1 MDSTQQPEGPRGGS
15 APGGPE
21 AGAAPRRRRSPLA
34 VASVVAA
41 VLVVA
46 GGGTYLAVGAGG
58 GGGGASDAAPP
69 LSVGPAYHPIDSVG
83 PSPSRV
89 QVPPRGIAPGEP
101 DPRGALYRASGPLPA
116 GPGKAPVYDR
126 GADVTK
132 ARVAALAKALGV
144 TGAPRSSGDS
154 WLAGTAADGGGP
166 LLRVQKKAPG
176 DWTFSRYSPAG
187 GDNCAKG
194 KPCTGGKPL
203 VHGGGA
209 GGAVSEDAAK
219 QAAAPV
225 LRALGQAG
233 ARVDASR
240 LLGAVRVVDADPVVD
255 GLPTYGWTTG
265 LQVGSDGRV
274 ESGGGELSVPEAG
287 TSYPAVS
294 ATAALKALNLGAS
307 GAGQG
312 TGCGTPAPVVHG
324 PVTGAEAAPAAPA
337 CTAGLPDASRTPQQR
352 TVPVDRVEFGLAAR
366 AVDGRLAL
374 VPSWLFTVEPGGG
387 SPAYTVTQTA
397 VAPAYLRSVP
407 PHGMK
412 PGGGTGASG
421 APGAP
426 SLSYT
431 THGRDLTLRFYG
443 GVCGEYSLSADESG
457 HAVKVR
463 LQKPTPKPGEECMA
477 LAKRLTKT
485 VTLKQPLGDRKVI
498 SAATGAEVPRSGA

>member
-1 MDSTQQPEGPRGGS
+1 M
-15 APGGPE
+15 
-21 AGAAPRRRRSPLA
+21 
-34 VASVVAA
+34 ASVVAA

-46 GGGTYLAVGAGG
+46 GGGTYLAVAADGG
-58 GGGGASDAAPP
+58 GGGSPQALPTLRVGDPP
-69 LSVGPAYHPIDSVG
+69 ERIKVNGPVNVVSE
-83 PSPSRV
+83 
-89 QVPPRGIAPGEP
+89 PPRGIAPGEP
-101 DPRGALYRASGPLPA
+101 DPRGTLYRVSGPLPA
-116 GPGKAPVYDR
+116 GPDKAPVYDR

-144 TGAPRSSGDS
+144 SGAPRSSGDA

-176 DWTFSRYSPAG
+176 AWTFSRYSPTG
-187 GDNCAKG
+187 GDNCGKG
-194 KPCTGGKPL
+194 KPCTGSTSL

-209 GGAVSEDAAK
+209 VDRVGGGGVGGGGGAVSEDAAK

-225 LRALGQAG
+225 LKALGQGG

-240 LLGAVRVVDADPVVD
+240 LLGAVRVVDADPLVD

-265 LQVGSDGRV
+265 LQVGPDGRV
-274 ESGGGELSVPEAG
+274 ESGGGELALPEAG
-287 TSYPAVS
+287 TSYPAIS
-294 ATAALKALNLGAS
+294 ATAALKALNLAAS
-307 GAGQG
+307 GAGPG
-312 TGCGTPAPVVHG
+312 AGCATSAPVIHG
-324 PVTGAEAAPAAPA
+324 PVTGAEAGPAAPA
-337 CTAGLPDASRTPQQR
+337 CTASTPEVPKAPQQR
-352 TVPVDRVEFGLAAR
+352 TVPVDKVEFGLAAR
-366 AVDGRLAL
+366 AVNGRLAL

-387 SPAYTVTQTA
+387 SPAYRVTQTA
-397 VAPAYLRSVP
+397 VAPAYLRSAP

-421 APGAP
+421 AS

-443 GVCGEYSLSADESG
+443 GVCGEYTLSADESG
-457 HAVKVR
+457 AAVKVR
-463 LQKPTPKPGEECMA
+463 LQKPTPKPGQECMA

-498 SAATGAEVPRSGA
+498 SATTGTEVPRAGT